1 MALTKDRNLSKENGI
16 MKFLTTF
23 LCLEQAI
30 VDTLHESKQYWNN
43 RIVYIHQ
50 SLAFCIEEH

>member
-30 VDTLHESKQYWNN
+30 VDTLHESKQY
-43 RIVYIHQ
+43 
-50 SLAFCIEEH
+50 